1 MMTTLPARRAIVGMV
16 LFLQLLAMASGT
28 RATGEANGVASWTA
42 DYPVPGSPYQVAV
55 EAPNRVWAT
64 LPAENAIIRLTLTSS
79 VPDVGVFVLPVA
91 NSEPYDIAFAAGRIW
106 FTERSGNRIGSLDA
120 ASDPATSAWTE
131 YPIENTPNC
140 EPTGITVVA
149 GDPVEVWFA
158 KRAGNKLGRLRVS
171 DMGSATIYYFRPPS
185 PRDQPQVFE
194 HMSTG
199 SGSQPWDIE
208 VGPDGAPWFIEPHSN
223 RVGNYTPG
231 TLTYF
236 TWYELPVSSSTPYC
250 LDVAQGLPGSP
261 RRMEIAPASCSH

>member
-1 MMTTLPARRAIVGMV
+1 
-16 LFLQLLAMASGT
+16 
-28 RATGEANGVASWTA
+28 
-42 DYPVPGSPYQVAV
+42 
-55 EAPNRVWAT
+55 
-64 LPAENAIIRLTLTSS
+64 
-79 VPDVGVFVLPVA
+79 
-91 NSEPYDIAFAAGRIW
+91 
-106 FTERSGNRIGSLDA
+106 
-120 ASDPATSAWTE
+120 
-131 YPIENTPNC
+131 
-140 EPTGITVVA
+140 VA

-236 TWYELPVSSSTPYC
+236 NWYELPVSSSTPYG
-250 LDVAQGLPGSP
+250 LDIAQGVTWFTEKDGNRVGQLQPLKGILREFALPGAAP
-261 RRMEIAPASCSH
+261 TEIAVDATGCAWIAASNQDKLIRWCPPYFQFAHLPLVRRDK